1 MNSDIDL
8 VIDNYDLDDLLN
20 LFKLDHD
27 FTRDDMRNAKK
38 VVMRTHPDKSGMD
51 KKYFLFFSSAY
62 KIVYA
67 IYEFRNRSD
76 KNRPTE
82 DSVENDEE
90 KEKMIGSIK
99 DKTDFNRIFNELFEK
114 HQIKD
119 EATKSGYGDWL
130 KSDDDIDTRTTT
142 MSQMNATFEQ
152 KKQEVKA
159 LTLRKDVEDTTMQD
173 HCDLTGDK
181 PESYS
186 AALFS
191 TLQFED
197 LRKAHVET
205 VIPVTQQDFDER
217 QKFSNVHDMQHHRNT
232 QDTKP
237 LSLTQ
242 ANEYLDQRKGMESRT
257 DTQRAFKLAK
267 QDEASRK
274 ANDAWMSGFKLLTNA

>member
-1 MNSDIDL
+1 MDL
-8 VIDNYDLDDLLN
+8 NIDNYSLDDLLN
-20 LFKLDHD
+20 LFRLNHN
-27 FTRDDMRNAKK
+27 FTREDIRNAKK
-38 VVMRTHPDKSGMD
+38 IVMRTHPDKSGMD

-62 KIVYA
+62 KI
-67 IYEFRNRSD
+67 IYSIHEFRNRSD
-76 KNRPTE
+76 ENRSTE
-82 DSVENDEE
+82 YSVENDEE
-90 KEKMIGSIK
+90 KEKMIANVKSK
-99 DKTDFNRIFNELFEK
+99 SDFNRIFNELFEK
-114 HQIKD
+114 HQIRD
-119 EATKSGYGDWL
+119 DATESGYGDWL

-142 MSQMNATFEQ
+142 MSQMNETFEQ
-152 KKQEVKA
+152 KKKEVKA
-159 LTLRKDVEDTTMQD
+159 LTLRKDVQDTTTEN
-173 HCDLTGDK
+173 HCDLTGDR

-197 LRKAHVET
+197 LKKAHVET

-217 QKFSNVHDMQHHRNT
+217 QKFSNVQDMRQYRNT

-242 ANEYLDQRKGMESRT
+242 ANEYLDQRKGMENKT

-274 ANDAWMSGFKLLTNA
+274 ANDAWMSGFKLLTNS